1 VRTKAIEAKLMLT
14 RRIILHT
21 TGYFIAVC
29 ITASR
34 FASAGPAAADDAS
47 ALAFISAIYNS
58 YTPDGADPV
67 RIDTGRKLRRYFE
80 PALAEAMNK
89 DQENAAKHHD
99 EGKLGS
105 DPFIDAQ
112 DWDFRHF
119 DVAIKDTAPGK
130 ATATV
135 TFVNFGKQVTIV
147 LDLIAIKND
156 WRIYDIRWQR
166 EDGEPAAPATLRA
179 VFALKPN
186 GAPTSAH

>member
-1 VRTKAIEAKLMLT
+1 MPT

-21 TGYFIAVC
+21 IAYFIAVC
-29 ITASR
+29 LTTSR
-34 FASAGPAAADDAS
+34 FAGAGPAVADEAS
-47 ALAFISAIYNS
+47 ARAFISAIYNS
-58 YTPDGADPV
+58 YIPDGADPV
-67 RIDTGRKLRRYFE
+67 RIDSGRKLRRYFE

-99 EGKLGS
+99 EGELGS

-112 DWDFRHF
+112 DWDFKHF
-119 DVAIKDTAPGK
+119 EVAIKDTAPGK

-135 TFVNFGKQVTIV
+135 TFVNLGKQKTIV
-147 LDLIAIKND
+147 LELIAIKND

-166 EDGEPAAPATLRA
+166 DSEPKAPATLRA